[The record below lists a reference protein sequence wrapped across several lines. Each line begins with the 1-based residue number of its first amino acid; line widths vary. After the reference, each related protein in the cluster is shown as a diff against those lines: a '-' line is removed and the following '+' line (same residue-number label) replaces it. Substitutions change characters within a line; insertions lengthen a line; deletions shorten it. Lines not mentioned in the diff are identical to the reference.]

1 MNNIILST
9 TDNIPGREVSEII
22 GIARG
27 GTVRARH
34 VGRDITAAL
43 KSIVG
48 GEISE
53 YTKLQAESR
62 EQALQRMVEDAKA
75 HGADAV
81 IGIRITTSM
90 ISAGAAEIAA
100 YGTAVKLR

>member
-9 TDNIPGREVSEII
+9 TETIPGREVSEIV

-27 GTVRARH
+27 GTVRARNI
-34 VGRDITAAL
+34 GRDITAVFKA
-43 KSIVG
+43 IVG

-62 EQALQRMVEDAKA
+62 EQALQRMTDDARE

-81 IGIRITTSM
+81 IGVRITTSM
-90 ISAGAAEIAA
+90 IAAGAAEIAA

>member
-9 TDNIPGREVSEII
+9 TDNILAEEVKLLVSL
-22 GIARG
+22 G
-27 GTVRARH
+27 GYVRARH
-34 VGRDITAAL
+34 VGRDITAAF